1 MVCPRTRDPTPSQLP
16 VHDRKDVTPLPPGGQ
31 AEILLSSS
39 CHVPVAPE
47 DRLNCSQMRL
57 FPPTPIASPPHL
69 LTGLLA
75 VCALSPTP
83 RTNWLTLLAPAR
95 TMRPE
100 GKSPGLT

>member
-75 VCALSPTP
+75 VRALPPTP
-83 RTNWLTLLAPAR
+83 LHQLAHSF
-95 TMRPE
+95 
-100 GKSPGLT
+100 SPCRHHAS